1 MREDVQARF
10 GPVAA
15 NYARSAFHADPT
27 RLEEVIELS
36 QPQLEDLALDVA
48 TGTGN
53 TALALAPHVRA
64 VIGLDLTSQMLDQ
77 ARGLASAREVAN
89 VDWVRA
95 DACQLPFGDEVFD
108 LYTVRAAPHHFH
120 DLDAALAEAVRV
132 LRPGGRACFVD
143 CSPPAAAR
151 DHLHAIELARDPSH
165 VLSLTLEEWRERLEA
180 AGLRV
185 ESARRRAIEWDFES
199 WMANMA
205 VAPELVTRL
214 GIEIEAAAGEAREE
228 LRAVRRDG
236 RLFHTYWHALI
247 RARRPEAAP
256 SGHHSRDRES

>member
-1 MREDVQARF
+1 VREDVQARF

-15 NYARSAFHADPT
+15 NYARSAFHADPA
-27 RLEEVIELS
+27 RLEEVIELA
-36 QPQLEDLALDVA
+36 QPRPQDVALDVA

-53 TALALAPHVRA
+53 TAFALAPHLRS
-64 VIGLDLTSQMLDQ
+64 VIGLDMTREMLEQ
-77 ARGLASAREVAN
+77 ARSLASARGVAN
-89 VDWVRA
+89 VEWLRA
-95 DACQLPFGDEVFD
+95 DACRLPFGDGVFD

-120 DLDAALAEAVRV
+120 DLDAALAEAARV

-143 CSPPAAAR
+143 CAPPAAAR

-165 VLSLTLEEWRERLEA
+165 VLSLTLEEWTERLEA

-185 ESARRRAIEWDFES
+185 ESARRRALEWDFVN

-205 VAPELVTRL
+205 VPPEQVASLAN
-214 GIEIEAAAGEAREE
+214 EIESATGEARAE
-228 LRAVRRDG
+228 LGAVRRDG

-247 RARRPEAAP
+247 RARRAEPP
-256 SGHHSRDRES
+256 RSGQPSRDRES